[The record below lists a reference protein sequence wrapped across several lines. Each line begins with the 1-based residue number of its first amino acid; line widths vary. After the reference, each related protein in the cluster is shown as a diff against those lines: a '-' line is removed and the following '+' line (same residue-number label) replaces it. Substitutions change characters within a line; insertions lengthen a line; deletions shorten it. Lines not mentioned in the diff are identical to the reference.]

1 MSENTKHSVKSQFG
15 RQAPWYA
22 VSGVHQDSEGL
33 AALLRL
39 ASPSPEDRALDVAT
53 GTGFTALALAP
64 RCRRVVAVDLTREMV
79 AQAQRL
85 QHTRG
90 VPNIA
95 FCLGDAETLPF
106 QNATFDIVT
115 CRVAA
120 HHFPHL
126 RNALG
131 EMARVTRPGGRVIL
145 DDTCAPEAPELAELM
160 NTWERR
166 RDPSHVAN
174 HPPSRLKTLFEEC
187 GLSVDA
193 AHNTVVPLQFTD
205 WVRRAGVPA
214 ADVEDLRRSFAEASP
229 AARAAFR
236 IHAEGGDVRFAW
248 DEIVILGTRR
258 KTMRP

>member
-1 MSENTKHSVKSQFG
+1 MSEDTKHSVKSQFG

-33 AALLRL
+33 AALLRF
-39 ASPSPEDRALDVAT
+39 ASPSSGESALDVAT

-85 QHTRG
+85 QRTRG
-90 VPNIA
+90 IPNVA

-126 RNALG
+126 HLALG
-131 EMARVTRPGGRVIL
+131 EMARVTRPGGRVVL
-145 DDTCAPEAPELAELM
+145 DDTCAPEAPELADLM
-160 NTWERR
+160 NTWEHR

-187 GLSVDA
+187 GLTVDKT
-193 AHNTVVPLQFTD
+193 HHTVVPLQFTD
-205 WVRRAGVPA
+205 WVRRAGVTGTEA
-214 ADVEDLRRSFAEASP
+214 EDLRRSLAEASP
-229 AARAAFR
+229 AARAAFQV
-236 IHAEGGDVRFAW
+236 HVDGGDVRFVW
-248 DEIVILGTRR
+248 DEIVILGIRR
-258 KTMRP
+258 TTMRP